1 MRHSFSSTP
10 DAHRQPAEEAS
21 PGDKAAPV
29 QNSTIGK
36 KTPYRKSARRLVKVL
51 LALFMVNTRNPE
63 LLHAQLKAFSKQV
76 PLLYFIVSVNA
87 LILSVTYYGQA
98 PSSLTVMVPAFL
110 VGLCLL
116 RVVFWLRSKHRPVS
130 DKAAIRRLYGV
141 VILGSLLGILYL
153 TWAIALYGY
162 GDAFS
167 KSHAVF
173 IAAITII
180 GCIICLMHLRAAAL
194 SLMMLIAVPFS
205 LFLMLTQGA
214 GFAAIGISLLLVSAP
229 MVYILV
235 VVSTDFERMINSQI
249 ETTRL
254 GDESYRLANIDSLT
268 DLPNRRYFFQQLD
281 RLLEDAKREHKA
293 FVVGI
298 IDLDGF
304 KAVNDLY
311 GHAVGDRVL
320 IEAGER
326 LDALS
331 SETIVIARLG
341 GDEFGVLLTD
351 GYESPDVI
359 AFGEQVC
366 QVLQAPFCMPGV
378 VANITGSVGF
388 ALYPD
393 AGTTHEV
400 LYERADYALNYA
412 KEAQRGKPTIF
423 SKSHETE
430 IRTRCAIEQALR
442 SADLEAAMTLNFQ
455 PLFDAQKQTT
465 VGFEALARWHHEE
478 LGSISPDV
486 FIAIAERSELIN
498 KLTQVLLR
506 KALAAAMTWPEDI
519 YISFNLSVRDILSDE
534 CISRIIEIVAGSGV
548 APGRISFEVT
558 ESALMGDFEQAQDAI
573 DRLRA
578 LGVKISLDDFG
589 TGYSSLSYV
598 HRLPLDTIKIDRSF
612 VTNIETQDTSK
623 NIVRTIID
631 LCRNLEISCV
641 VEGMETEAQAR
652 ILLALGCRTMQ
663 GYFFSKPMAQDDVL
677 PFLAQQDAS
686 GSHIQKTKRHFASQ
700 IT

>member
-1 MRHSFSSTP
+1 MRHSFLSTP
-10 DAHRQPAEEAS
+10 DAHCQPVENAHA
-21 PGDKAAPV
+21 GNKAAPM
-29 QNSTIGK
+29 QNATVGK
-36 KTPYRKSARRLVKVL
+36 KPSGRRSVHSLATL
-51 LALFMVNTRNPE
+51 LLQPFIVNTRNPG

-87 LILSVTYYGQA
+87 LILAFIYYGKA
-98 PSSLTVMVPAFL
+98 PASLTVMVPAFL

-116 RVVFWLRSKHRPVS
+116 RVIHWLRSKHRPVS

-141 VILGSLLGILYL
+141 VVLGSLLGVLYL

-162 GDAFS
+162 GDTYS

-180 GCIICLMHLRAAAL
+180 GSIICLMHLRAAAL
-194 SLMMLIAVPFS
+194 SLMVLIAIPFS

-214 GFAAIGISLLLVSAP
+214 AFAAIGASLLLVSAP

-254 GDESYRLANIDSLT
+254 DDENYRLANIDSLT
-268 DLPNRRYFFQQLD
+268 DLPNRRFFFQQLD
-281 RLLEDAKREHKA
+281 QLLQSAKREHKA
-293 FVVGI
+293 FAVGI

-311 GHAVGDRVL
+311 GHAVGDHVL
-320 IEAGER
+320 TQAGKR

-341 GDEFGVLLTD
+341 GDEFGVLMTD
-351 GYESPDVI
+351 GHESADII
-359 AFGEQVC
+359 AFGERIC
-366 QVLQAPFCMPGV
+366 RMLQAPFRMPGV
-378 VANITGSVGF
+378 VANISGSVGF

-393 AGTTHEV
+393 AGTTYEM

-412 KEAQRGKPTIF
+412 KETRRGKPTIF

-430 IRTRCAIEQALR
+430 IRTRSAIEQALR
-442 SADLEAAMTLNFQ
+442 SAELDAAMTLNFQ
-455 PLFDAQKQTT
+455 PLFDVHKQTT

-478 LGSISPDV
+478 LGSIAPDV

-498 KLTQVLLR
+498 QLTQVLLR
-506 KALAAAMTWPEDI
+506 KALAAATTWPEDV
-519 YISFNLSVRDILSDE
+519 YVSFNLSVRDILSEE
-534 CISRIIEIVAGSGV
+534 CISRIIEIVAASEV

-558 ESALMGDFEQAQDAI
+558 ESALMGDFDQAHEAI

-578 LGVKISLDDFG
+578 LGAKVSLDDFG
-589 TGYSSLSYV
+589 TGYSSLGYV

-612 VTNIETQDTSK
+612 VTDIETRNTSK
-623 NIVRTIID
+623 NIVRTILD
-631 LCRNLEISCV
+631 LCRNLEIGCV
-641 VEGMETEAQAR
+641 VEGIETEKQVD
-652 ILLALGCRTMQ
+652 ILHALGCRTMQ
-663 GYFFSKPMAQDDVL
+663 GYFFSKPLAQNDVL
-677 PFLAQQDAS
+677 TFLARQDAS
-686 GSHIQKTKRHFASQ
+686 GKLKQETRRHFASQ
-700 IT
+700 RP